1 MKPLEKNIYIISLTV
16 SPSSSLSLF
25 NGFCLLADYH
35 CLIKFKL
42 WLFFGRSFASTSIW
56 WANDWICLA
65 VVSCRLRVLSTLEE
79 GKLHVFARQMGRRM
93 CMRCVLILIIPQ
105 AEFIKH
111 KIFSFFSA
119 LHLCAFISKRWHS
132 SNMVDVYTKRTGKQ
146 STKASQPMRRSK
158 QTFETSIQCWNEKYV
173 SCNMYLVVLRL
184 AWFERDS
191 IVTS

>member
-1 MKPLEKNIYIISLTV
+1 MISMKPLEKNIYIISLTV
-16 SPSSSLSLF
+16 SSSSLSFF

-35 CLIKFKL
+35 CLMAFKL

-119 LHLCAFISKRWHS
+119 LHLCALISKTWHS
-132 SNMVDVYTKRTGKQ
+132 AHMADVYTKRAGKQ
-146 STKASQPMRRSK
+146 STKASHNRCEGANKHLNRAYNVGMKSMSRVIC
-158 QTFETSIQCWNEKYV
+158 TT
-173 SCNMYLVVLRL
+173 L
-184 AWFERDS
+184 
-191 IVTS
+191 